1 MKQSVQEHIVV
12 YLKGLAMGAAD
23 VVPGVSGG
31 TIALIT
37 HIYERLIKAID
48 NVSLTLVLQLFGR
61 NRKAAWQSL
70 DGSFLLTLV
79 LGIGTSIL
87 LVSSGVS
94 WLLATYPIPLWAFF
108 FGLILASAFVLKNSV
123 TKWNITALVSMV
135 IGFFVAFGIGLI
147 TPNTGSE
154 SLLYLFLCGVLVVIA
169 MILPGISGA
178 FILILLGA
186 YETAL
191 NALDKLKNF
200 ELEGL
205 VVFLV
210 MAAGGLVGLKAFAK
224 ILRWLFT
231 QHKNIVLAAMTGF
244 LLGSLYKVWP
254 WKKVTSYYTN
264 SDGLAEPLT
273 TAVVLPELSNPD
285 AQALLAFVAFIAA
298 LCLLYFLEKFS
309 TKSHG

>member
-1 MKQSVQEHIVV
+1 
-12 YLKGLAMGAAD
+12 MGAAD
-23 VVPGVSGG
+23 LVPGVSGG

-48 NVSLTLVLQLFGR
+48 TVSLTLVLKLFGR

-70 DGSFLLTLV
+70 DGSFLLTLA

-87 LVSSGVS
+87 LVSSGIT
-94 WLLATYPIPLWAFF
+94 WLIAAYPIPLWAFF

-123 TKWNITALVSMV
+123 TKWNVTALAAMA
-135 IGFFVAFGIGLI
+135 IGFFVAFGIGLV
-147 TPNTGSE
+147 TPNKGSE

-186 YETAL
+186 YKTAL
-191 NALDKLKNF
+191 NALNKLKNF

-210 MAAGGLVGLKAFAK
+210 MAAGGVVGLKAFAK

-231 QHKNIVLAAMTGF
+231 QYINIILAAMTGF
-244 LLGSLYKVWP
+244 LLGSLYRVWP

-264 SDGLAEPLT
+264 SDGLAQPLT
-273 TAVVLPELSNPD
+273 TTVVLPELSNPD
-285 AQALLAFVAFIAA
+285 AEVLLAFVAFIAA

>member
-1 MKQSVQEHIVV
+1 MQEHIVV

-48 NVSLTLVLQLFGR
+48 NVSLTLVLRLFGR
-61 NRKAAWQSL
+61 HKKAAWQSL
-70 DGSFLLTLV
+70 DGSFLLTLI
-79 LGIGTSIL
+79 LGIGTGML

-94 WLLATYPIPLWAFF
+94 WLLITYPIPLWAFF
-108 FGLILASAFVLKNSV
+108 FGLILASAYVLKNSV
-123 TKWNITALVSMV
+123 TKWNITALITMV

-147 TPNTGSE
+147 TPNTGSD
-154 SLLYLFLCGVLVVIA
+154 SLIYLFLCGVLVVIA

-191 NALDKLKNF
+191 NALEKLKNF
-200 ELEGL
+200 EVESL

-210 MAAGGLVGLKAFAK
+210 MAAGGVVGLKAFAK

-254 WKKVTSYYTN
+254 WKKVTSFYTN

-285 AQALLAFVAFIAA
+285 AQVVLAFAAFIVA

>member
-1 MKQSVQEHIVV
+1 MKQSVKEHIVI

-48 NVSLTLVLQLFGR
+48 KVSITLLFQLFR
-61 NRKAAWQSL
+61 RDRKAAWQSL
-70 DGSFLLTLV
+70 DGSFLLALT
-79 LGIGTSIL
+79 LGIGTGIL
-87 LVSSGVS
+87 LVSSGIS
-94 WLLATYPIPLWAFF
+94 WLLTAYPIPLWAFF

-123 TKWNITALVSMV
+123 SRWNISAFTAMILGFLV
-135 IGFFVAFGIGLI
+135 ALGIGLI
-147 TPNTGSE
+147 TPSSGSD
-154 SLLYLFLCGVLVVIA
+154 SLLYLFFCGMLVVIA

-191 NALDKLKNF
+191 NALDKIKAF
-200 ELEGL
+200 EIEGL
-205 VVFLV
+205 IIFLV
-210 MAAGGLVGLKAFAK
+210 MAAGGLIGLKVFAK
-224 ILRWLFT
+224 VLRWLFS
-231 QHKNIVLAAMTGF
+231 QHKNIILVTMTGF

-254 WKKVTSYYTN
+254 WKKITAYYTN
-264 SDGLAEPLT
+264 SKGVEEPLT
-273 TAVVLPELSNPD
+273 TTVMLPELSNPD
-285 AQALLAFVAFIAA
+285 AQVLLASIAFIAA

-309 TKSHG
+309 RKNHV

>member
-1 MKQSVQEHIVV
+1 MKQFVQKYIVV
-12 YLKGLAMGAAD
+12 YFKGLAMGAAD

-48 NVSLTLVLQLFGR
+48 KVSITLILQLFSR

-70 DGSFLLTLV
+70 DGSFLLTLA
-79 LGIGTSIL
+79 LGISTSIL
-87 LVSSGVS
+87 LASSWVSS
-94 WLLATYPIPLWAFF
+94 LLTNYPIPLWAFF
-108 FGLILASAFVLKNSV
+108 FGLILASAFVLNNSV
-123 TKWNITALVSMV
+123 SKWNIIALTSMV
-135 IGFFVAFGIGLI
+135 IGFCVAFGISLI
-147 TPNTGSE
+147 TPNTGSD

-186 YETAL
+186 YETAINSL
-191 NALDKLKNF
+191 EKIKNF
-200 ELEGL
+200 EVEGL

-210 MAAGGLVGLKAFAK
+210 MASGGLVGLKAFAK

-231 QHKNIVLAAMTGF
+231 QHKNIVLAGMTGF

-264 SDGLAEPLT
+264 NDGLEEPLT
-273 TAVVLPELSNPD
+273 TAVVLPDLANPD
-285 AQALLAFVAFIAA
+285 AQIFLAFTAFITA
-298 LCLLYFLEKFS
+298 LFLLYFLQKLSF
-309 TKSHG
+309 KSHG

>member
-1 MKQSVQEHIVV
+1 MKQSMQKHIIV

-23 VVPGVSGG
+23 LVPGVSGG

-48 NVSLTLVLQLFGR
+48 TVSLTLVLKLFGR

-87 LVSSGVS
+87 LVSSGIT
-94 WLLATYPIPLWAFF
+94 WLIAAYPIPLWAFF

-123 TKWNITALVSMV
+123 TKWNVTALAAMA
-135 IGFFVAFGIGLI
+135 IGFFVAFGIGLV
-147 TPNTGSE
+147 TPNKGSE

-186 YETAL
+186 YKTAL
-191 NALDKLKNF
+191 NALNKLKNF

-210 MAAGGLVGLKAFAK
+210 MAAGGVVGLKAFAK

-231 QHKNIVLAAMTGF
+231 QYINIILAAMTGF
-244 LLGSLYKVWP
+244 LLGSLYRVWP

-264 SDGLAEPLT
+264 SDGLAQPLT
-273 TAVVLPELSNPD
+273 TTVVLPELSNPD
-285 AQALLAFVAFIAA
+285 AEVLLAFVAFIAA

-309 TKSHG
+309 TESHG

>member
-1 MKQSVQEHIVV
+1 MQKHIIV

-23 VVPGVSGG
+23 LVPGVSGG

-48 NVSLTLVLQLFGR
+48 TVSLTLVLKLFGR

-87 LVSSGVS
+87 LVSSGIT
-94 WLLATYPIPLWAFF
+94 WLIAAYPIPLWAFF

-123 TKWNITALVSMV
+123 TKWNVTALAAMA
-135 IGFFVAFGIGLI
+135 IGFFVAFGIGLVA
-147 TPNTGSE
+147 PNKGSE

-186 YETAL
+186 YKTAL
-191 NALDKLKNF
+191 NALNKLKNF

-210 MAAGGLVGLKAFAK
+210 MAAGGVVGLKAFAK

-231 QHKNIVLAAMTGF
+231 QYINIILAAMTGF
-244 LLGSLYKVWP
+244 LLGSLYRVWP

-264 SDGLAEPLT
+264 SDGLAQPLT
-273 TAVVLPELSNPD
+273 TTVVLPELSNPD
-285 AQALLAFVAFIAA
+285 AEVLLAFVAFIAA

-309 TKSHG
+309 TESHG

>member
-61 NRKAAWQSL
+61 NKKAAWQSL
-70 DGSFLLTLV
+70 EGSFLLTLI
-79 LGIGTSIL
+79 LGIGTGML

-94 WLLATYPIPLWAFF
+94 WLLTAYPIPLWAFF
-108 FGLILASAFVLKNSV
+108 FGLILASAFVLKNRV

-135 IGFFVAFGIGLI
+135 IGFFIAFGIGLI

-210 MAAGGLVGLKAFAK
+210 MAAGGSVGLKAFAK

-244 LLGSLYKVWP
+244 LLGSLHKVWP

-264 SDGLAEPLT
+264 SDGLEEPLT
-273 TAVVLPELSNPD
+273 TVVVLPELSNPD
-285 AQALLAFVAFIAA
+285 AQVMLAFVAFITA

>member
-48 NVSLTLVLQLFGR
+48 NVSLALVLQLFGR

-123 TKWNITALVSMV
+123 TKWNITALVSIV

-285 AQALLAFVAFIAA
+285 AQVLLAFVAFIAA

>member
-70 DGSFLLTLV
+70 DGSFLLILV

-123 TKWNITALVSMV
+123 TKWNITALVSMA

-210 MAAGGLVGLKAFAK
+210 MAAGGVVGLKAFAK

-285 AQALLAFVAFIAA
+285 AQVLLAFAAFIAA

>member
-48 NVSLTLVLQLFGR
+48 NVSLTLVLQLFDR
-61 NRKAAWQSL
+61 NKKAAWQSL
-70 DGSFLLTLV
+70 DGSFLLTLI
-79 LGIGTSIL
+79 LGIGTGML

-94 WLLATYPIPLWAFF
+94 WLLTACPIPLWAFF

-123 TKWNITALVSMV
+123 TKWNISALVSMV

-154 SLLYLFLCGVLVVIA
+154 SLLYLFLCGVLVIIA

-244 LLGSLYKVWP
+244 LLGSLHKVWP

-273 TAVVLPELSNPD
+273 TAVVLPDLANPD
-285 AQALLAFVAFIAA
+285 AQILLAFTAFITA
-298 LCLLYFLEKFS
+298 LFLLYFLQKFS
-309 TKSHG
+309 FKGHG

>member
-37 HIYERLIKAID
+37 HIYERLIKAVD

-61 NRKAAWQSL
+61 NKKAAWQSL

-123 TKWNITALVSMV
+123 TKWNITALVSMA

-191 NALDKLKNF
+191 NALNKLKNF

-210 MAAGGLVGLKAFAK
+210 MAAGGVVGLKAFAK

-285 AQALLAFVAFIAA
+285 AQVLLTFAAFIAA

>member
-1 MKQSVQEHIVV
+1 MKQSMQKHIVV

-23 VVPGVSGG
+23 LVPGVSGG

-48 NVSLTLVLQLFGR
+48 TVSLTLVLKLFGR

-87 LVSSGVS
+87 LVSSGIT
-94 WLLATYPIPLWAFF
+94 WLIAAYPIPLWAFF

-123 TKWNITALVSMV
+123 TKWNVTALAAMA
-135 IGFFVAFGIGLI
+135 IGFFVAFGIGLV
-147 TPNTGSE
+147 TPNKGSE

-186 YETAL
+186 YKTAL
-191 NALDKLKNF
+191 NALNKLKNF

-210 MAAGGLVGLKAFAK
+210 MAAGGVVGLKAFAK

-231 QHKNIVLAAMTGF
+231 QYINIILAAMTGF
-244 LLGSLYKVWP
+244 LLGSLYRVWP

-264 SDGLAEPLT
+264 SDGLAQPLT
-273 TAVVLPELSNPD
+273 TTVVLPELSNPD
-285 AQALLAFVAFIAA
+285 AEVLLAFVAFIAA

-309 TKSHG
+309 TESHG

>member
-70 DGSFLLTLV
+70 DGSFLLTLA

-87 LVSSGVS
+87 LVSSGIT
-94 WLLATYPIPLWAFF
+94 WLIAAYPIPLWAFF

-123 TKWNITALVSMV
+123 TKWNVTALAAMA
-135 IGFFVAFGIGLI
+135 IGFFVAFGIGLV
-147 TPNTGSE
+147 TPNKGSE

-186 YETAL
+186 YKTAL
-191 NALDKLKNF
+191 NALNKLKNF

-210 MAAGGLVGLKAFAK
+210 MAAGGVVGLKAFAK

-231 QHKNIVLAAMTGF
+231 QYINIILAAMTGF
-244 LLGSLYKVWP
+244 LLGSLYRVWP

-264 SDGLAEPLT
+264 SDGLAQPLT
-273 TAVVLPELSNPD
+273 TTVVLPELSNPD
-285 AQALLAFVAFIAA
+285 AEVLLAFVAFIAA

>member
-1 MKQSVQEHIVV
+1 
-12 YLKGLAMGAAD
+12 MGAAD

-135 IGFFVAFGIGLI
+135 IGFFIAFGIGLI

-154 SLLYLFLCGVLVVIA
+154 SLSYLFLCGVLVVTA

-178 FILILLGA
+178 FVLILLGA

-210 MAAGGLVGLKAFAK
+210 MAAGGVVGLKAFAK

-273 TAVVLPELSNPD
+273 TTAVLPELSNPD
-285 AQALLAFVAFIAA
+285 AQVLLAFVAFIAA

>member
-48 NVSLTLVLQLFGR
+48 NVSLALVLQLFGR
-61 NRKAAWQSL
+61 NRKAAWQSR

-123 TKWNITALVSMV
+123 TKWNITALVSIV

-264 SDGLAEPLT
+264 RDGLAEPLT

-285 AQALLAFVAFIAA
+285 SQVLLAFVAFRAA

>member
-1 MKQSVQEHIVV
+1 MQKHIVV

-23 VVPGVSGG
+23 LVPGVSGG

-48 NVSLTLVLQLFGR
+48 TVSLTLVLKLFGR

-70 DGSFLLTLV
+70 DGSFLLTLA

-87 LVSSGVS
+87 LVSSGIT
-94 WLLATYPIPLWAFF
+94 WLIAAYPIPLWAFF

-123 TKWNITALVSMV
+123 TKWNVTALAAMA
-135 IGFFVAFGIGLI
+135 IGFFVAFGIGLV
-147 TPNTGSE
+147 TPNKGSE

-186 YETAL
+186 YKTAL
-191 NALDKLKNF
+191 NALNKLKNF

-210 MAAGGLVGLKAFAK
+210 MAAGGVVGLKAFAK

-231 QHKNIVLAAMTGF
+231 QYINIILAAMTGF
-244 LLGSLYKVWP
+244 LLGSLYRVWP

-264 SDGLAEPLT
+264 SDGLAQPLT
-273 TAVVLPELSNPD
+273 TTVVLPELSNPD
-285 AQALLAFVAFIAA
+285 AEVLLAFVAFIAA

>member
-1 MKQSVQEHIVV
+1 MQEHIVV

>member
-37 HIYERLIKAID
+37 HIYERLIKAVD

-210 MAAGGLVGLKAFAK
+210 MAAGGAVGLKAFAK

-285 AQALLAFVAFIAA
+285 AQVLLAFAAFIAA

>member
-1 MKQSVQEHIVV
+1 MKQSAQEHIVV

-70 DGSFLLTLV
+70 DGSFLLTLI
-79 LGIGTSIL
+79 LGVGTGML

-94 WLLATYPIPLWAFF
+94 WLLTTYPIPLWAFF

-123 TKWNITALVSMV
+123 TKWNITAIIMMV

-147 TPNTGSE
+147 TPNTGSD

-178 FILILLGA
+178 FILILLGV

-191 NALDKLKNF
+191 NAFEKLKNF
-200 ELEGL
+200 EVEGL

-285 AQALLAFVAFIAA
+285 AQVLLAFAAFIAA

>member
-23 VVPGVSGG
+23 VIPGVSGG

-135 IGFFVAFGIGLI
+135 IGFFIAFGIGLI

-154 SLLYLFLCGVLVVIA
+154 SLLYLFLCGVLVIIA

-178 FILILLGA
+178 FVLILLGA

-210 MAAGGLVGLKAFAK
+210 MAAGGVVGLKAFAK

-231 QHKNIVLAAMTGF
+231 QQKNIVLAAMTGF

-264 SDGLAEPLT
+264 SDGLAEPHT

-285 AQALLAFVAFIAA
+285 AQVLLAFVAFIAA

>member
-1 MKQSVQEHIVV
+1 MKQSAQEHIVV

-70 DGSFLLTLV
+70 DGSFLLTLI
-79 LGIGTSIL
+79 LGIGTGML

-94 WLLATYPIPLWAFF
+94 WLLTTYPIPLWAFF

-123 TKWNITALVSMV
+123 TKWNITAIIMMV

-147 TPNTGSE
+147 TPNTGSD

-178 FILILLGA
+178 FILILLGV

-191 NALDKLKNF
+191 NAFEKLKNF
-200 ELEGL
+200 EVEGL

-285 AQALLAFVAFIAA
+285 AQVLLAFAAFIAA

>member
-1 MKQSVQEHIVV
+1 MQEHIVV

-70 DGSFLLTLV
+70 DGSFLLILV

-123 TKWNITALVSMV
+123 TKWNITALVSMA

-210 MAAGGLVGLKAFAK
+210 MAAGGVVGLKAFAK

-285 AQALLAFVAFIAA
+285 AQVLLAFAAFIAA

>member
-1 MKQSVQEHIVV
+1 MKQSMQKHIIV

-23 VVPGVSGG
+23 LVPGVSGG

-48 NVSLTLVLQLFGR
+48 TVSLTLVLKLFGR

-87 LVSSGVS
+87 LVSSGIT
-94 WLLATYPIPLWAFF
+94 WLIAAYPIPLWAFF

-123 TKWNITALVSMV
+123 TKWNVTALAAMA
-135 IGFFVAFGIGLI
+135 IGFFVAFGIGLVA
-147 TPNTGSE
+147 PNKGSE

-186 YETAL
+186 YKTAL
-191 NALDKLKNF
+191 NALNKLKNF

-210 MAAGGLVGLKAFAK
+210 MAAGGVVGLKAFAK

-231 QHKNIVLAAMTGF
+231 QYINIILAAMTGF
-244 LLGSLYKVWP
+244 LLGSLYRVWP

-264 SDGLAEPLT
+264 SDGLAQPLT
-273 TAVVLPELSNPD
+273 TTVVLPELSNPD
-285 AQALLAFVAFIAA
+285 AEVLLAFVAFIAA

-309 TKSHG
+309 TESHG

>member
-1 MKQSVQEHIVV
+1 MKQSMQEYIVV

-31 TIALIT
+31 TIALMT

-61 NRKAAWQSL
+61 NKKAAWQTL
-70 DGSFLLTLV
+70 DGSFLLTLA
-79 LGIGTSIL
+79 LGISTSIL

-94 WLLATYPIPLWAFF
+94 WLLSAYPVPLWAFF
-108 FGLILASAFVLKNSV
+108 FGLILASAFVLKKSV
-123 TKWNITALVSMV
+123 TKWDITALVSLL

-147 TPNTGSE
+147 TPSTGSDN
-154 SLLYLFLCGVLVVIA
+154 LLYLFLCGVLVIVA

-191 NALDKLKNF
+191 NTLEKLKNF
-200 ELEGL
+200 DTEGIL
-205 VVFLV
+205 IFLV
-210 MAAGGLVGLKAFAK
+210 MALGGLVGLKTFSR
-224 ILRWLFT
+224 ILRWLFNK
-231 QHKNIVLAAMTGF
+231 HKNIVLAAMTGF
-244 LLGSLYKVWP
+244 LMGSLFKVWP
-254 WKKVTSYYTN
+254 WKKVTSCYIN
-264 SDGLAEPLT
+264 SDGYSEPLT
-273 TAVVLPELSNPD
+273 SKIVLPELFNPD
-285 AQALLAFVAFIAA
+285 AQVMLAFLAFITA

>member
-1 MKQSVQEHIVV
+1 MQKHIVV

-23 VVPGVSGG
+23 LVPGVSGG

-48 NVSLTLVLQLFGR
+48 TVSLTLVLKLFGR

-87 LVSSGVS
+87 LVSSGIT
-94 WLLATYPIPLWAFF
+94 WLIAAYPIPLWAFF

-123 TKWNITALVSMV
+123 TKWNVTALAAMA
-135 IGFFVAFGIGLI
+135 IGFFVAFGIGLV
-147 TPNTGSE
+147 TPNKGSE

-186 YETAL
+186 YKTAL
-191 NALDKLKNF
+191 NALNKLKNF

-210 MAAGGLVGLKAFAK
+210 MAAGGVVGLKAFAK

-231 QHKNIVLAAMTGF
+231 QYINIILAAMTGF
-244 LLGSLYKVWP
+244 LLGSLYRVWP

-264 SDGLAEPLT
+264 SDGLAQPLT
-273 TAVVLPELSNPD
+273 TTVVLPELSNPD
-285 AQALLAFVAFIAA
+285 AEVLLAFVAFIAA

-309 TKSHG
+309 TESHG

>member
-1 MKQSVQEHIVV
+1 MKQSAQEHIVV

-70 DGSFLLTLV
+70 DGSFLLTLI
-79 LGIGTSIL
+79 LGIGTGML

-94 WLLATYPIPLWAFF
+94 WLLTTYPIPLWAFF

-123 TKWNITALVSMV
+123 TKWNITAIITMV

-178 FILILLGA
+178 FILILLGV

-210 MAAGGLVGLKAFAK
+210 MAAGGVVGLKAFAK

-285 AQALLAFVAFIAA
+285 AQVLLAFAAFIAA

>member
-1 MKQSVQEHIVV
+1 MQEYIVV
-12 YLKGLAMGAAD
+12 YFKGLAMGAAD

-48 NVSLTLVLQLFGR
+48 KVSITLILQLFSR
-61 NRKAAWQSL
+61 NRKATWQSL
-70 DGSFLLTLV
+70 DGSFLLTLA
-79 LGIGTSIL
+79 LGISTSLL
-87 LVSSGVS
+87 LVSSWVS
-94 WLLATYPIPLWAFF
+94 CLLTTYPIPLWAFF

-123 TKWNITALVSMV
+123 SKWNIIALASLV
-135 IGFFVAFGIGLI
+135 IGFCIAFGIGLI
-147 TPNTGSE
+147 TPNTGSD

-186 YETAL
+186 YETAINSL
-191 NALDKLKNF
+191 EKIKNF
-200 ELEGL
+200 EVEGL
-205 VVFLV
+205 IVFLV

-231 QHKNIVLAAMTGF
+231 QHKNIVLAGMTGF

-254 WKKVTSYYTN
+254 WKKVTSYFTN
-264 SDGLAEPLT
+264 SDGFAEPLT
-273 TAVVLPELSNPD
+273 TAVVLPELANPD
-285 AQALLAFVAFIAA
+285 TQVFLAFTSFITA

-309 TKSHG
+309 MKNHG

>member
-135 IGFFVAFGIGLI
+135 IGFFVAFGISLI

-285 AQALLAFVAFIAA
+285 AQVLLAFVAFIAA

-309 TKSHG
+309 TKNHG

>member
-1 MKQSVQEHIVV
+1 
-12 YLKGLAMGAAD
+12 MGAAD

-135 IGFFVAFGIGLI
+135 IGFFIAFGIGLI

-154 SLLYLFLCGVLVVIA
+154 SLLYLFLCGVLVVTA

-178 FILILLGA
+178 FVLILLGA

-210 MAAGGLVGLKAFAK
+210 MAAGGVVGLKAFAK

-273 TAVVLPELSNPD
+273 TTAVLPELSNPD
-285 AQALLAFVAFIAA
+285 AQVLLAFVAFIAA

>member
-70 DGSFLLTLV
+70 DGSFLLTLI
-79 LGIGTSIL
+79 LGIGTGML
-87 LVSSGVS
+87 LVSSGIS
-94 WLLATYPIPLWAFF
+94 WLLTTYPIPLWAFF

-123 TKWNITALVSMV
+123 TKWNITALATMA
-135 IGFFVAFGIGLI
+135 IGFFVALAIGLI
-147 TPNTGSE
+147 TPNTGSD
-154 SLLYLFLCGVLVVIA
+154 SLPYLFLCGVLVVIA

-178 FILILLGA
+178 FILILLGT

-210 MAAGGLVGLKAFAK
+210 MAAGGVVGLKAFAK

-285 AQALLAFVAFIAA
+285 AQVLLAFAAFIAA

>member
-1 MKQSVQEHIVV
+1 MQEHIVV

-70 DGSFLLTLV
+70 DGSFLLTLI
-79 LGIGTSIL
+79 LGIGTGML
-87 LVSSGVS
+87 LVSSGIS
-94 WLLATYPIPLWAFF
+94 WLLTTYPIPLWAFF

-123 TKWNITALVSMV
+123 TKWNITALATMA
-135 IGFFVAFGIGLI
+135 IGFFVALAIGLI

-285 AQALLAFVAFIAA
+285 AQVLLAFVAFIAA